1 MWHYAV
7 FPFEVLINRPP
18 HSWPTRKRTLNSPKC
33 KQAVTAERSRKGQK
47 GAERGCFLPF
57 PFSFFLFS
65 FFLFLFLSFLL
76 VNDCAFRFLHCF
88 VVFNIATRLF
98 AKQGPR
104 VKSCGM
110 NLDTVKEIKVQLTSV
125 LLSFGSYLQRCEWR
139 QLAYTNGKTEMSRH
153 FSRFV
158 AAR

>member
-33 KQAVTAERSRKGQK
+33 KQAVTAK
-47 GAERGCFLPF
+47 RGCFLPF
-57 PFSFFLFS
+57 RSLSVF
-65 FFLFLFLSFLL
+65 FFLFLFSPFLFA
-76 VNDCAFRFLHCF
+76 NDCAFRFLHCF
-88 VVFNIATRLF
+88 VAFNIATRLF
-98 AKQGPR
+98 AKQDPR
-104 VKSCGM
+104 VKSCRM
-110 NLDTVKEIKVQLTSV
+110 NLDTVKEIKVQPASV
-125 LLSFGSYLQRCEWR
+125 LLSFRSYLQRCEWR
-139 QLAYTNGKTEMSRH
+139 RWERQLVYTNGKTEMSRH